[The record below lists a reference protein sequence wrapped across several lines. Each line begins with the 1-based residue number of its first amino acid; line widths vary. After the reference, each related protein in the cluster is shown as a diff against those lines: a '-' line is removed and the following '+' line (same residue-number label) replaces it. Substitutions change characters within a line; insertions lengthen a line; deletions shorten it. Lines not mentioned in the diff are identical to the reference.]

1 MALVVMMMMMENEI
15 EAYVLHHYCQL
26 LLIRDD
32 YQQNWVEAVIAI
44 LDLRRQLALYLDR
57 GIIYF
62 LSEWSLP

>member
-1 MALVVMMMMMENEI
+1 MVLVVMMENET

-44 LDLRRQLALYLDR
+44 ARPAAA
-57 GIIYF
+57 
-62 LSEWSLP
+62 